1 MSILE
6 NYVVEFLKEKLNR
19 GHLCELLFYRD
30 SNQNEIDLVITTA
43 LLHAGPAASRE
54 GELVSC
60 LPACSPSVC
69 ERRQYVPEAGLEL
82 HGFSSNREDHS
93 SAESLRRWVNVVE
106 R

>member
-19 GHLCELLFYRD
+19 GHLYELFFHREATRTR
-30 SNQNEIDLVITTA
+30 STWSSTAA
-43 LLHAGPAASRE
+43 LLHAGPARSRE

-60 LPACSPSVC
+60 LPACFPSVC
-69 ERRQYVPEAGLEL
+69 ERRQYVPEVVFEL

-93 SAESLRRWVNVVE
+93 SAESLRRWVNVFE